1 MTSRRRIPTDMAG
14 VKKSRAALTG
24 SVTRAT
30 DKLQNMP
37 SSEPEEVAILSLPSI
52 QQTID
57 SLLRT
62 EAGFNLSLDDAQKY
76 LPGEEEEEA
85 FLEAEDL
92 AEEHFITAISKARH
106 LAKALITLKQ
116 IHHGLDDFRRE
127 SKNIQDKIAD
137 NPGKLH
143 DNIARLTSKFDD
155 MNLQWK
161 TADLGT
167 THPLRHEINACLDI
181 ILELK
186 LAATAPE
193 SASTTKP
200 TIISTETSDRI
211 YYSSK
216 NDLPA
221 ITVPHF
227 DGTILG
233 WSTFWASFKA
243 TIDIRKDL
251 TNTQKLH
258 YLRQAITDPDISY
271 LLHSPTET
279 EDMYLEVVK
288 ELKKR
293 FDKPKEIHREVIKSI
308 LQLQTPKMTR
318 VDLRRLSDSVKR
330 QIDSLK
336 SIKHYEI
343 EPFLTSFIYNLLPQK
358 LQLLWD
364 QHVKRDRDVPPISRM
379 LTFLRDHA
387 ESLADT
393 QPPSSSSNK
402 HPDPVRKTFKQQQQ
416 KQASSSY
423 KTGIHL
429 ATPHPSYKW
438 DCLLCQGEK
447 HPLYVCP
454 TWNSHS
460 ISQRLGIAKDRGLC
474 NNCLIPGHAT
484 TDCRNRYRCR
494 ECGQPHHT
502 TLHQSEEKATPVTTT
517 LSHANN
523 HPIGLMPT
531 ATVLLRGPQIKEIQ
545 VRALIDC
552 GAGASLISN
561 HIIKQLN
568 LPKTASK
575 REFTGIQEAPCA
587 TSHYSTDITISP
599 IFNRNIKLPCKPS
612 IVERVVAVLPPAP
625 IAPLYDLPHL
635 VGLRLADE
643 KCHIPGR
650 LDLLLGSEMT
660 SLILTNSKPRIGP
673 PDQPTAINT
682 TFGWILSGATTYNS
696 APKATP
702 SHHFQP
708 APPPTAKTTTLL
720 GEDGQPPMIPS
731 NIMTAYQQ
739 AGGAETGMDLPKWQE
754 FCESDL
760 DFNVG
765 SPIPVPEEYRHYT
778 PLYFLTTSHLLPTQ
792 PASGKLLPD
801 AELPTDAPDDSAT
814 QSSNTP
820 SIAENH
826 SSPLH
831 SKQTTAQE
839 DNLKTTLSQLLP
851 DAELTHDANLQTDL
865 VVKSSTY
872 NTTAT
877 RIPDSINLLCS
888 TPAAG
893 EQLVKIPTH
902 QLPSLNTATE
912 DFAGGHQRHYHP
924 SREVCSMA
932 TEDLSPLSPDSASL
946 LDVAGDQHTDY
957 NPGRDGA
964 RPPGTSYPLVRPPV
978 SSQPA
983 AMIMDLGDSS
993 GIYRPSKDDCFREEE
1008 TDLLVGPGPSL
1019 SLCLEPLVKCTD
1031 SGIYDPRSQT
1041 PTLHWQDDLH
1051 QPPEDNSSQLTLNNN
1066 TQQLQLTPE
1075 RNLRQYPGR
1084 NVYPLLITQQ
1094 IPGPQTDGSPNHT
1107 ANKTSNSQWPNLLTT
1122 LLTINILL
1130 IISGL
1135 TLSLC
1140 WTSAAPYQFSTNS
1153 KCYSNTSLS
1162 STSNTL
1168 LTRTI
1173 LTYHDYASTQK
1184 SHLHHS
1190 LWTLTSS
1197 AYGVTNYQWITHL
1210 TPQMLTN
1217 KHFTPINRCLL
1228 TTSHLRTPS
1237 IRPYPDVRSKYLQLH
1252 LHSRTYNVLPPAV
1265 CSDINCL
1272 PSASTVA
1279 SHFKDYS
1286 YQIST
1291 STDLHSCR
1299 TTILAAIDTLDFIP

>member
-1 MTSRRRIPTDMAG
+1 MAG

-24 SVTRAT
+24 SVTRAS

-37 SSEPEEVAILSLPSI
+37 SSEPEEVASLSLPAI
-52 QQTID
+52 QQIHD
-57 SLLRT
+57 SLSKT

-92 AEEHFITAISKARH
+92 AEEHFITAISKAKH
-106 LAKALITLKQ
+106 LAQALITLK
-116 IHHGLDDFRRE
+116 HVHNGLDDFRRE
-127 SKNIQDKIAD
+127 SKNVQDKITD
-137 NPGKLH
+137 NPSKLH
-143 DNIARLTSKFDD
+143 DSIARLTSKFDEL
-155 MNLQWK
+155 NLQWK

-167 THPLRHEINACLDI
+167 THPLRHELNACFDI

-186 LAATAPE
+186 LAATTPE
-193 SASTTKP
+193 STTTARP
-200 TIISTETSDRI
+200 TPISSESSDRI
-211 YYSSK
+211 FYSSK

-233 WSTFWASFKA
+233 WSTFWASFRA
-243 TIDIRKDL
+243 TIDIRRDL

-288 ELKKR
+288 ELKMR

-308 LQLQTPKMTR
+308 IQLQTPKITR

-343 EPFLTSFIYNLLPQK
+343 EPFLTSFIYNLLPPK
-358 LQLLWD
+358 LQHLWD

-387 ESLADT
+387 ESLAET
-393 QPPSSSSNK
+393 QPPTSSNK
-402 HPDPVRKTFKQQQQ
+402 SSDPVRKTSKQQQ

-429 ATPHPSYKW
+429 TTPHPSYKW

-460 ISQRLGIAKDRGLC
+460 VSQRLGIAKDRNLC

-502 TLHQSEEKATPVTTT
+502 TLHQSEETATPVTTT
-517 LSHANN
+517 LSQSKDSV
-523 HPIGLMPT
+523 GLMPT
-531 ATVLLRGPQIKEIQ
+531 ATVLLRGPQGKEMQ

-568 LPKTASK
+568 LPKTTHK

-587 TSHYSTDITISP
+587 TSHHFTNITISP
-599 IFNRNIKLPCKPS
+599 IFNHNIKLPCKPA

-625 IAPLYDLPHL
+625 LPPLHDLHHL

-650 LDLLLGSEMT
+650 VDLLLGSEMT

-682 TFGWILSGATTYNS
+682 AFGWILSGATTYS
-696 APKATP
+696 QAPKATP

-708 APPPTAKTTTLL
+708 APPPTARTTTLL
-720 GEDGQPPMIPS
+720 GKDGQPPMVPS
-731 NIMTAYQQ
+731 NIITAYQK
-739 AGGAETGMDLPKWQE
+739 AGGAETGMDLPRWQE
-754 FCESDL
+754 FCETDL

-778 PLYFLTTSHLLPTQ
+778 PLYFITTPNLLPTQ
-792 PASGKLLPD
+792 PASGKLLPE
-801 AELPTDAPDDSAT
+801 AELPTDATDDSAT

-820 SIAENH
+820 SIAEILP
-826 SSPLH
+826 STLH
-831 SKQTTAQE
+831 SNQPTAQE

-851 DAELTHDANLQTDL
+851 DAELTSDATLQTDL
-865 VVKSSTY
+865 VVTSSTH

-877 RIPDSINLLCS
+877 RIPESIHLLSS

-912 DFAGGHQRHYHP
+912 DFAGGHQWTYHP

-932 TEDLSPLSPDSASL
+932 TEDLSPLSPDPAPL
-946 LDVAGDQHTDY
+946 W
-957 NPGRDGA
+957 DGFL
-964 RPPGTSYPLVRPPV
+964 TH
-978 SSQPA
+978 
-983 AMIMDLGDSS
+983 
-993 GIYRPSKDDCFREEE
+993 
-1008 TDLLVGPGPSL
+1008 PSL
-1019 SLCLEPLVKCTD
+1019 
-1031 SGIYDPRSQT
+1031 
-1041 PTLHWQDDLH
+1041 
-1051 QPPEDNSSQLTLNNN
+1051 QLF
-1066 TQQLQLTPE
+1066 
-1075 RNLRQYPGR
+1075 
-1084 NVYPLLITQQ
+1084 
-1094 IPGPQTDGSPNHT
+1094 
-1107 ANKTSNSQWPNLLTT
+1107 W
-1122 LLTINILL
+1122 
-1130 IISGL
+1130 
-1135 TLSLC
+1135 
-1140 WTSAAPYQFSTNS
+1140 
-1153 KCYSNTSLS
+1153 
-1162 STSNTL
+1162 
-1168 LTRTI
+1168 
-1173 LTYHDYASTQK
+1173 
-1184 SHLHHS
+1184 
-1190 LWTLTSS
+1190 
-1197 AYGVTNYQWITHL
+1197 
-1210 TPQMLTN
+1210 
-1217 KHFTPINRCLL
+1217 
-1228 TTSHLRTPS
+1228 
-1237 IRPYPDVRSKYLQLH
+1237 
-1252 LHSRTYNVLPPAV
+1252 
-1265 CSDINCL
+1265 
-1272 PSASTVA
+1272 
-1279 SHFKDYS
+1279 
-1286 YQIST
+1286 
-1291 STDLHSCR
+1291 
-1299 TTILAAIDTLDFIP
+1299 